1 MRKVKEIIGR
11 LVNYAEEHPGAVKA
25 LIGAVGVILGVQIS
39 PQVNA
44 IIDAVINLLGVLF

>member
-1 MRKVKEIIGR
+1 MRKVKEIFAR
-11 LVNYAEEHPGAVKA
+11 LVGYAEEHPGAVKA

-44 IIDAVINLLGVLF
+44 IIDAIIQLLGVLF

>member
-11 LVNYAEEHPGAVKA
+11 LVNYAEAHPGAVKA
-25 LIGAVGVILGVQIS
+25 LIGTVGVILGVQIS

-44 IIDAVINLLGVLF
+44 IIDAIIQLLGVLF